1 MTSLYLLSLRQLAT
15 VRRLFVLVVLG
26 ALPIFVSA
34 LLSATGDSDASLVD
48 NVLLVGVITAAILP
62 LVTLAVATAAFGNEL
77 EDNTLSNLTLSPY
90 PRWKIVLPK
99 MAAALT
105 VGMPILV
112 VSSVVSVLIAL
123 EGDAAS
129 AVAAGLGIL
138 IGVCAYTA
146 VFLWAGLM
154 TTRALWYGLLYVF
167 LWEGLFASFV
177 DGVKYLS
184 IGQYT
189 LSLVHA
195 FDDSLLSDPGLN
207 LVEGQFAIGGAIAVV
222 LIFTA
227 LSVRR
232 LRYMDVP

>member
-1 MTSLYLLSLRQLAT
+1 M
-15 VRRLFVLVVLG
+15 LVVLG

-34 LLSATGDSDASLVD
+34 LLSATADSDASLVD
-48 NVLLVGVITAAILP
+48 NVLLAGVITAAILP
-62 LVTLAVATAAFGNEL
+62 LITLAVGTAAFGNEL

-105 VGMPILV
+105 VAVPILV
-112 VSSVVSVLIAL
+112 VSTVVAVLIAL
-123 EGDAAS
+123 GGDAAA
-129 AVAAGLGIL
+129 AVAAGLGVL
-138 IGVCAYTA
+138 IGVCAYAA
-146 VFLWAGLM
+146 VFMWTGLM
-154 TTRALWYGLLYVF
+154 TTRGLWYGLLYVF

-189 LSLVHA
+189 LSLVHT

-207 LVEGQFAIGGAIAVV
+207 LVESQFAIAGAIAVILV
-222 LIFTA
+222 FTA
-227 LSVRR
+227 LSIRR
-232 LRYMDVP
+232 LRYMDIP

>member
-26 ALPIFVSA
+26 VLPVFVSA
-34 LLSATGDSDASLVD
+34 ILSATGDSDASLVD

-99 MAAALT
+99 LAAALT
-105 VGMPILV
+105 VGVPILV

-138 IGVCAYTA
+138 IGVCVYAA
-146 VFLWAGLM
+146 VFVWAGLM

-207 LVEGQFAIGGAIAVV
+207 LVESEFAIAGAVAVFV
-222 LIFTA
+222 IFTA
-227 LSVRR
+227 LSIRR

>member
-1 MTSLYLLSLRQLAT
+1 MISLYLLSLRQLAT
-15 VRRLFVLVVLG
+15 IRRLFVLLVLG

-34 LLSATGDSDASLVD
+34 LLSATGDSDTSLVD
-48 NVLLVGVITAAILP
+48 NVLLAGVITAAILP
-62 LVTLAVATAAFGNEL
+62 LITLAVATAAFGNEL

-90 PRWKIVLPK
+90 PRWKIVVPK

-105 VGMPILV
+105 IGVPILV
-112 VSSVVSVLIAL
+112 VSTVVSVLIAL
-123 EGDAAS
+123 EGDAAA
-129 AVAAGLGIL
+129 AVAAGLGVL

-189 LSLVHA
+189 LSLVHT
-195 FDDSLLSDPGLN
+195 FDDSLLSDPNLN
-207 LVEGQFAIGGAIAVV
+207 LVEGPFAIAGAIAVV
-222 LIFTA
+222 LVFTA
-227 LSVRR
+227 LSIRR

>member
-15 VRRLFVLVVLG
+15 VRRLLVLVVLG

-34 LLSATGDSDASLVD
+34 LLSATGDSDAALVD
-48 NVLLVGVITAAILP
+48 GVLLAGVITAAILP

-99 MAAALT
+99 LAAALT
-105 VGMPILV
+105 IGVPILV
-112 VSSVVSVLIAL
+112 VSSVVAVLIAL

-129 AVAAGLGIL
+129 AAAAGLGVL
-138 IGVCAYTA
+138 IGVCAYNA

-189 LSLVHA
+189 LSLVHT

-207 LVEGQFAIGGAIAVV
+207 LVEGQFAIAGAIAVTLV
-222 LIFTA
+222 FTA

>member
-15 VRRLFVLVVLG
+15 TRRLFVLVVLG

-34 LLSATGDSDASLVD
+34 LLSATGDSDAALVD

-112 VSSVVSVLIAL
+112 ISSVVSVLIAL

-138 IGVCAYTA
+138 IGVCVYTA
-146 VFLWAGLM
+146 VFVWAGLM

-195 FDDSLLSDPGLN
+195 FDDSLLADPGLN
-207 LVEGQFAIGGAIAVV
+207 LVESEFAIGGAIAVIAV
-222 LIFTA
+222 FTA

>member
-15 VRRLFVLVVLG
+15 IRRLFVLVVLG

-34 LLSATGDSDASLVD
+34 LLSATGDSDAALVD
-48 NVLLVGVITAAILP
+48 GVLLAGVITAAILP
-62 LVTLAVATAAFGNEL
+62 LITLAVGTAAFANEL
-77 EDNTLSNLTLSPY
+77 EDNTLSNLTLSPF
-90 PRWKIVLPK
+90 PRWKIVAPK

-105 VGMPILV
+105 IGVPILV
-112 VSSVVSVLIAL
+112 VSTVVSVLIAL
-123 EGDAAS
+123 EGDAAA
-129 AVAAGLGIL
+129 AVAAGLGVL

-195 FDDSLLSDPGLN
+195 FDASLLSDPNLN
-207 LVEGQFAIGGAIAVV
+207 LVEGPFAIAGAIAVV
-222 LIFTA
+222 LVFTA

>member
-99 MAAALT
+99 LAAALT
-105 VGMPILV
+105 VGVPILV
-112 VSSVVSVLIAL
+112 VSTVVSVLIAL

-222 LIFTA
+222 LVFTA

-232 LRYMDVP
+232 LRHMDVP

>member
-1 MTSLYLLSLRQLAT
+1 M
-15 VRRLFVLVVLG
+15 LVVLG
-26 ALPIFVSA
+26 ILPVFVSA
-34 LLSATGDSDASLVD
+34 LLSATGESDSSLVD
-48 NVLLVGVITAAILP
+48 GVLLGGVITAAVLP
-62 LVTLAVATAAFGNEL
+62 LITLGLGTAVFGNEL
-77 EDNTLSNLTLSPY
+77 EDNTLSNLTLSPF
-90 PRWKIVLPK
+90 PRWKIVVPK

-105 VGMPILV
+105 VGVPILV
-112 VSSVVSVLIAL
+112 VSTVVSAFIAL

-129 AVAAGLGIL
+129 AIAAGIGVG

-146 VFLWAGLM
+146 VFVWAGLM
-154 TTRALWYGLLYVF
+154 TTRSLWYGLLYVF
-167 LWEGLFASFV
+167 LWEALFASFV

-195 FDDSLLSDPGLN
+195 LDDSLLSDPGLN
-207 LVEGQFAIGGAIAVV
+207 LVEGPFAIAGAIAVIV
-222 LIFTA
+222 VFTA

>member
-15 VRRLFVLVVLG
+15 IRRLFVLVVLG
-26 ALPIFVSA
+26 ILPVFVSA

-48 NVLLVGVITAAILP
+48 GVLLAGVITAAVLP
-62 LVTLAVATAAFGNEL
+62 LVTLAVGTAAFANEL

-99 MAAALT
+99 VAAALT
-105 VGMPILV
+105 VSAPILV

-123 EGDAAS
+123 EGDAAA
-129 AVAAGLGIL
+129 AVASGLGIL

-146 VFLWAGLM
+146 VFVWAGLM

-167 LWEGLFASFV
+167 LWEALFASFV
-177 DGVKYLS
+177 EGVIYLS

-189 LSLVHA
+189 LGLIHT
-195 FDDSLLSDPGLN
+195 FDNSLLADPAEK
-207 LVEGQFAIGGAIAVV
+207 LVEGPFAIAGAIAVIV
-222 LIFTA
+222 VFTA
-227 LSVRR
+227 LSIRR
-232 LRYMDVP
+232 MRYMDVP

>member
-99 MAAALT
+99 LAAALT
-105 VGMPILV
+105 VGVPILV
-112 VSSVVSVLIAL
+112 VSTVVSVLIAL